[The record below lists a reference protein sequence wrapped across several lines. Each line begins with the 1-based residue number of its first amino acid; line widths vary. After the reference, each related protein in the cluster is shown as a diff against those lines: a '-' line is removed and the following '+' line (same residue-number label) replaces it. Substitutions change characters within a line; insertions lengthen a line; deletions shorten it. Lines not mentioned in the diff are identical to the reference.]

1 MDDDGLNISPQEIQK
16 LNPNDYKELQQFLAN
31 EGQKSQVQKSMSPI
45 FAKCATVFKACML
58 TLVFPAVHDLTE
70 TCFKKCITSSITT
83 GKLAS
88 KEESCMTNCV
98 ERFMDS
104 NLAVLKHLETLRS
117 HQ

>member
-31 EGQKSQVQKSMSPI
+31 EGQKSQVQK
-45 FAKCATVFKACML
+45 T
-58 TLVFPAVHDLTE
+58 VHDLTE

>member
-1 MDDDGLNISPQEIQK
+1 MEDEGLNISPQEIQK
-16 LNPNDYKELQQFLAN
+16 LNPNDYKELQQFLSN
-31 EGQKSQVQKSMSPI
+31 EGQKTQVQK
-45 FAKCATVFKACML
+45 T
-58 TLVFPAVHDLTE
+58 VHDLSE

-88 KEESCMTNCV
+88 REESCMTNCV

-104 NLAVLKHLETLRS
+104 NLAVLKHLETLRA